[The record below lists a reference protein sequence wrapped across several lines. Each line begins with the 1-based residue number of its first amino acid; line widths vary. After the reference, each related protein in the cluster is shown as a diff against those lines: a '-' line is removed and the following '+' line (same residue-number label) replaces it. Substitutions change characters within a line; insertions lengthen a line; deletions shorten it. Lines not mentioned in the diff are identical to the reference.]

1 MRNSLLISCLITAGI
16 LSACNSGGSSSDSG
30 GDQPSQQWT
39 NQIGAASNGGGRI
52 TYDPVK
58 NMAYRDYESG
68 GKVLCMVSESASAST
83 PWDCNT
89 LNNNLPSNI
98 SIGSTNVVTD
108 NSGNVYAFGAGNN
121 QSYLLKYD
129 GSSWTSYPLTGAPT
143 DGNSIGDSIFFYNGN
158 FYAVSYSGSSGNVTT
173 NLVGY
178 NSSGSYVGSINNL
191 YNGSSQLQYATSAI
205 YNGRMYVTANNQVQ
219 SINLANPSDIQN
231 FTAIPSPAGG
241 MTIGLTVNSSGIVA
255 CNIYGI
261 FSNSLNNGGWSNIGY
276 TYSITQSGQTAYIGC
291 MYAASK
297 GNKALVVGYTPDSG
311 SGVNA
316 VYLQP

>member
-1 MRNSLLISCLITAGI
+1 MRNLLLLSLSLASGLIITG
-16 LSACNSGGSSSDSG
+16 CNSGSTSNGGSNE
-30 GDQPSQQWT
+30 PFQQWT
-39 NQIGAASNGGGRI
+39 NQIGGASVGGGRI

-58 NMAYRDYESG
+58 NLIYRDFESN
-68 GKVLCMVSESASAST
+68 GKVLCMNSGSASSST

-98 SIGSTNVVTD
+98 SVGSTNVVTD
-108 NSGNVYAFGAGNN
+108 NAGNVYVFGTDNS

-129 GSSWTSYPLTGAPT
+129 GSTWTSYPLTGAPV
-143 DGNSIGDSIFFYNGN
+143 DGNTISDSIFYYNGN
-158 FYAVSYSGSSGNVTT
+158 FYAVSYSGSSGSITS
-173 NLVGY
+173 NLVGF
-178 NSSGSYVGSINNL
+178 NASGNYVGSISNL
-191 YNGSSQLQYATSAI
+191 YTGSNQIQYATSAI
-205 YNGRMYVTANNQVQ
+205 YNGRIYVTANNQVQ
-219 SINLANPSDIQN
+219 SINLTNPSDVQN

-261 FSNSLNNGGWSNIGY
+261 FSNSLNNSGWSNIGY
-276 TYSITQSGQTAYIGC
+276 TYSITQAGQTAYIGC

-297 GNKALVVGYTPDSG
+297 GNKALVVGYTPDAG